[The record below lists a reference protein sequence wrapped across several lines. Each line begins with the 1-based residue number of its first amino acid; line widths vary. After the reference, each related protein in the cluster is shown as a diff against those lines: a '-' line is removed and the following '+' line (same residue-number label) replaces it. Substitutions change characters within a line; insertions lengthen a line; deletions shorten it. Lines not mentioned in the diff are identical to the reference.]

1 MAATQL
7 TSQSFKRDPFPVYRQ
22 FREQGPLIQQKIPF
36 LGNIWLTT
44 TYASCTDLLKQTEN
58 FCVDG
63 LNASRKSK
71 TGLAWLP
78 KSMQALT
85 ENMLG
90 QDDPDHRRTRR
101 LVDMPFRRVAID
113 TLRPAIERQTHR
125 LLDKAIVK
133 DGDFDF
139 VTDIAKP
146 LPLLVICDMLGLP
159 ESDVDTFIRWIKPIS
174 SASSIWSIFGILGSL
189 GKMTEYLRAEFEA
202 CRKSPKP
209 GLISELVHA
218 HDEGEKLSDD
228 ELLATV
234 VVLFIAGHETT
245 THLLSSGVWTL
256 FKHND
261 ARSAVID
268 GTADMPRLVD
278 ELLRYN
284 SPVFMTKPRFAR
296 QDMEFR
302 GQALKK
308 GTRLMALQGAANI
321 DPAVYEAPE
330 TLQIDRTP
338 NRHLTFGHGPHLC
351 LGLHLA
357 RAEAEIA
364 FQCLFERMPD
374 IAPRKPLDEMKWY
387 PRIGIR
393 GLMELPVRTTK
404 HAQPQRPIS
413 AAMPNPALQGT

>member
-1 MAATQL
+1 MASTQL
-7 TSQSFKRDPFPVYRQ
+7 TSQNFKRDPFPVYRR
-22 FREQGPLIQQKIPF
+22 FREEGPLIQQKIPF

-44 TYASCTDLLKQTEN
+44 TYASCTELLKQTEN

-63 LNASRKSK
+63 LNAGRKSK

-101 LVDMPFRRVAID
+101 LVDAPFRRQSID
-113 TLRPAIERQTHR
+113 ALRPAIERQTHQ
-125 LLDKAIVK
+125 LLDKAMAK
-133 DGDFDF
+133 DGRFDF

-159 ESDVDTFIRWIKPIS
+159 ESDVDTFIKWIKPVS
-174 SASSIWSIFGILGSL
+174 SASNIWSIFGILGSL
-189 GKMTEYLRAEFEA
+189 GKMTDYLRTEFDA

-218 HDEGEKLSDD
+218 HDEGEQLNDD

-256 FKHND
+256 LQHAD
-261 ARSAVID
+261 ARSAVLD
-268 GTADMPRLVD
+268 GTAEMPKLVD
-278 ELLRYN
+278 EMLRYN

-296 QDMEFR
+296 EDMEFH
-302 GQALKK
+302 GHVLKQ
-308 GTRLMALQGAANI
+308 GTRLMALQGAANV
-321 DPAVYEAPE
+321 DPDIYEAPE
-330 TLQIDRTP
+330 TLQIDRSP

-374 IAPRKPLDEMKWY
+374 IAPQKPLEDMKWY

-393 GLMELPVRTTK
+393 GLMELPVMTTK
-404 HAQPQRPIS
+404 RVQPQRPIS
-413 AAMPNPALQGT
+413 SAAPDRALQET

>member
-1 MAATQL
+1 M
-7 TSQSFKRDPFPVYRQ
+7 
-22 FREQGPLIQQKIPF
+22 
-36 LGNIWLTT
+36 LTT
-44 TYASCTDLLKQTEN
+44 TYASCTELLKQTEN

-63 LNASRKSK
+63 LNAGRKSK

-101 LVDMPFRRVAID
+101 LVDAPFRRIEID
-113 TLRPAIERQTHR
+113 ALRPSIERQTHQ
-125 LLDKAIVK
+125 LLNKAIAK
-133 DGDFDF
+133 NGRFDF
-139 VTDIAKP
+139 VTDVAKP

-159 ESDVDTFIRWIKPIS
+159 ETDVDTFIKWIKPVS
-174 SASSIWSIFGILGSL
+174 SASNIWSLFGILGSL
-189 GKMTEYLRAEFEA
+189 GKMTNYLRAEFEA
-202 CRKSPKP
+202 CRASPKP

-218 HDEGEKLSDD
+218 HDEGEQLSDD

-245 THLLSSGVWTL
+245 THLLSTGVWSL

-261 ARSAVID
+261 VRSAVLD
-268 GTADMPRLVD
+268 GTADMPKLVD
-278 ELLRYN
+278 EMLRYN

-296 QDMEFR
+296 RDMEFH
-302 GQALKK
+302 GQVLEQ

-330 TLQIDRTP
+330 TLQIDRAP

-364 FQCLFERMPD
+364 FQCLFERLPD
-374 IAPRKPLDEMKWY
+374 LAPQKPLDDMKWY
-387 PRIGIR
+387 PRVGIR
-393 GLMELPVRTTK
+393 GLMELPVKTTK
-404 HAQPQRPIS
+404 SAQPRRPASS
-413 AAMPNPALQGT
+413 AIQDRALQET